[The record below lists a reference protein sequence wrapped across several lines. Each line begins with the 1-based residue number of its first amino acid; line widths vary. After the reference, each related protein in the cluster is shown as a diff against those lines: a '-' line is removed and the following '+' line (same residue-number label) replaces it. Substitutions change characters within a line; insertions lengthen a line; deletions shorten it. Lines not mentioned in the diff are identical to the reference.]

1 MEEANA
7 CSVYTE
13 VRQALEKYERE
24 ESDKDASSQ
33 DNANRERP
41 LRVGLHYTGGTKVMS
56 VQAHRA
62 LEEWARERGVQALFS
77 YLDARTLHMRFDP
90 LPGSLALSFYVGRG
104 VEMTLRDLLTLH
116 NWELV
121 KEPRT
126 DPVLPESAAALL
138 AVHSDPDEATKW
150 TNWLHNELFP
160 NTRIWDTLPA
170 PFRVLQAGEE
180 LQGQYKVERPSSE
193 DKWKRN
199 PKLQN
204 LTIPWPDLDALQ
216 KTMSTELGLGDAQA
230 LNLTAARTKGCK
242 DEEAFCKWLSGEWLE
257 SAVLSVLQ
265 DCSQELQ
272 FTSCYMDLWQKIVGS
287 PKESVLFQFDV
298 VAIRGYQLFAFSC
311 TTVDG
316 ERTGSRWLLKQKLF
330 EAYERA
336 QQMGGDE
343 ACTALVCCMEQ
354 SKADRLADEMRRDL
368 RLEGRIRVFGREQL
382 GNLSAYIKDWVRTQS
397 KED

>member
-1 MEEANA
+1 
-7 CSVYTE
+7 
-13 VRQALEKYERE
+13 
-24 ESDKDASSQ
+24 
-33 DNANRERP
+33 
-41 LRVGLHYTGGTKVMS
+41 
-56 VQAHRA
+56 
-62 LEEWARERGVQALFS
+62 
-77 YLDARTLHMRFDP
+77 
-90 LPGSLALSFYVGRG
+90 
-104 VEMTLRDLLTLH
+104 
-116 NWELV
+116 
-121 KEPRT
+121 
-126 DPVLPESAAALL
+126 
-138 AVHSDPDEATKW
+138 
-150 TNWLHNELFP
+150 LHNELFP

-272 FTSCYMDLWQKIVGS
+272 FTSCYMDLWPKIVGS